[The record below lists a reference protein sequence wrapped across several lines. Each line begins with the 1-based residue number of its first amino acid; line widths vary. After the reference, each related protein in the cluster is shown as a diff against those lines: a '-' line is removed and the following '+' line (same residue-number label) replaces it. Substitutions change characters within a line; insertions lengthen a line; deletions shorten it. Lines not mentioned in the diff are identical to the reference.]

1 MSTRPVNYCDYERN
15 DLLAG
20 RAMWQR
26 EYKVLEIIR
35 RRMPENMQAAILDVG
50 CGDGTFLQQL
60 DRALGGR
67 TIIMVL
73 TIRSAESKK
82 LKPSR
87 LVSAAA
93 TLKKEFL
100 TMTLVSTS
108 CIQEK

>member
-1 MSTRPVNYCDYERN
+1 MSVRPVNYCDYERN

-26 EYKVLEIIR
+26 EYKVLDVIR

-50 CGDGTFLQQL
+50 CRL
-60 DRALGGR
+60 
-67 TIIMVL
+67 
-73 TIRSAESKK
+73 E
-82 LKPSR
+82 PSR